1 MICDFYC
8 HEFKFVIEIDGQIHQ
23 YEKLK
28 DAERDK
34 IMNFMGLFVLRIQ
47 NEEIENSPSNVIKKI
62 ENYILELEKQLT
74 HPKSLS

>member
-1 MICDFYC
+1 
-8 HEFKFVIEIDGQIHQ
+8 
-23 YEKLK
+23 
-28 DAERDK
+28 
-34 IMNFMGLFVLRIQ
+34 MNFIGLFVLQIQ